1 MDVNPEPKADRS
13 TLLRATVRPGAG
25 RKLPKAL
32 RAANVSVLA
41 EALPL
46 GVCDAGFEE
55 LVQRIDTGPVHAGN
69 QVEIFFDGED
79 AFDAV
84 KQAMDNATEEIL
96 LETYILKD
104 DATGKRIL
112 SWIGAAAKRGVR
124 TRVLADAFGSWGT
137 KRAFWREMQ
146 GRGIEA
152 RPYRPFS
159 FPFRGIFFRDHRKII
174 VIDRQVAFTGG
185 MNVANEY
192 GASRRSHDTA
202 WRDTHM
208 RIEGTTAWELALVFN
223 EGWERAGGASLLVAK
238 NEPGNGCGV
247 KAIVLDCRPGRGHG
261 ETAAVLAALAG
272 AARSRIW
279 ITNAYFAPN
288 PVTIRLLASAARRGV
303 DVRLILPE
311 RTDMPLIRH
320 AGHGNFTKLLAA
332 GVRIFEYQSAV
343 LHAKTI
349 VVDDYASVVG
359 SSNFDYRS
367 FYFNAECNVLMLDE
381 SAAAKLACAFEEDMS
396 NCLEITPEAWK
407 QRSWLHKSLDSM
419 ARLLSPLL

>member
-1 MDVNPEPKADRS
+1 MDPAPKADRS
-13 TLLRATVRPGAG
+13 KLLRATVRPGAG

-32 RAANVSVLA
+32 RAADVSVLA

-46 GVCDAGFEE
+46 GVCDTGFEE
-55 LVQRIDTGPVHAGN
+55 LVQRIDTGPIHAGN
-69 QVEIFFDGED
+69 QVEIFSDGED
-79 AFDAV
+79 AFAAV
-84 KQAMDNATEEIL
+84 KQAMDNAREEIL

-159 FPFRGIFFRDHRKII
+159 FPFRGVFFRDHRKII

-192 GASRRSHDTA
+192 GASRRNHDVA
-202 WRDTHM
+202 WRDTQM
-208 RIEGTTAWELALVFN
+208 RIQGTTAWEMALVFN
-223 EGWERAGGASLLVAK
+223 EGWERAGGASLLVTK
-238 NEPGNGCGV
+238 NEPATNSGA

-288 PVTIRLLASAARRGV
+288 PITIRLLVRAAHRGV
-303 DVRLILPE
+303 DVRLLLPG

-320 AGHGNFTKLLAA
+320 AGHGNFSKLLAA

-343 LHAKTI
+343 LHAKTL
-349 VVDDYASVVG
+349 VADDYASVVG

-367 FYFNAECNVLMLDE
+367 FYFNAECNVLMFDE
-381 SAAAKLACAFEEDMS
+381 TAADKLSRAFEEDLS
-396 NCLEITPEAWK
+396 NSKEITPEAWK
-407 QRSWLHKSLDSM
+407 QRSWLHKSMDFL
-419 ARLLSPLL
+419 ATLLSPLL